1 MEYTL
6 KDSDY
11 AYDASA
17 KTITLATWL
26 AGLGLGQIKYIHN
39 ITRNDVVYTPATP
52 INTITI
58 SNGVITIAFR
68 YGNDAHSDSDKFQ
81 IIVDVENADYS
92 DLDEVLSENVSVDAG
107 ELLTIDWLSISGIK
121 EITVYIKTANNCT
134 SSIQV
139 TDDNISANPDAFTLC
154 AKDGDGSAVAI
165 TTNNEGKSYTFI
177 NKAEK
182 MRVLVRNNG
191 ATTDTP
197 YVAVK

>member
-11 AYDASA
+11 TYDASA
-17 KTITLATWL
+17 KTIALAAWL
-26 AGLGLGQIKYIHN
+26 SGISLGQIKYIHN
-39 ITRNDVVYTPATP
+39 LTRNDVVYTPTST

-58 SNGVITIAFR
+58 SNGLITVAFG

-81 IIVDVENADYS
+81 ITVDIENADYS
-92 DLDEVLSENVSVDAG
+92 DLDEVLSENISVDAG
-107 ELLTIDWLSISGIK
+107 ELLTTDWLNIRGVK
-121 EITVYIKTANNCT
+121 EVTAYIKTANNCT

-139 TDDNISANPDAFTLC
+139 TDDNISVNPDAFTLC

-191 ATTDTP
+191 ATADTP